1 MRDELTCDD
10 CGTVNP
16 PTRTDCELCG
26 EPLEEEYERQQR
38 GSLRGLCLSA
48 VLISVLSFFGTG
60 ILLELLV
67 AFRLRYAPDA
77 PFANGLLGRP
87 HLWKVYTAGW
97 GAALVLSPLYQPR
110 DDYVIGHPLH
120 GDLFS
125 FKDDTSRIHIFL
137 GTLLLPVVL
146 VRESWMAVLAR
157 LRGGDS

>member
-38 GSLRGLCLSA
+38 GSLPGLLLSA
-48 VLISVLSFFGTG
+48 ILITLLSFFVTG
-60 ILLELLV
+60 IVLELLV
-67 AFRLRYAPDA
+67 GFRFRYAPDA

-87 HLWKVYTAGW
+87 QFWTYYTAGW
-97 GAALVLSPLYQPR
+97 GVALVLSPLYRPR
-110 DDYVIGHPLH
+110 DDYNVGHPLH

-125 FKDDTSRIHIFL
+125 FEDDTSRFHIFL

-146 VRESWMAVLAR
+146 VRESWLAVLAR
-157 LRGGDS
+157 LLGREH